1 MVHKVLLLFCEW
13 DSRDREFHYVTNVLP
28 QRKSLEPGKKN
39 VQHPPFVDP
48 QKILL
53 PPLHIKLGLMNN
65 FVKVLDKTKAGF
77 KYLYENFPR
86 LSEAKIKEGVFLG
99 PQIRELLR
107 DGNFDHLLHGKKSN
121 RVSWKLQSR

>member
-1 MVHKVLLLFCEW
+1 MVHKVLLIFCEW
-13 DSRDREFHYVTNVLP
+13 DGRHRKFYYVTNVLP
-28 QRKSLEPGKKN
+28 QRKSLEPGKKS

-65 FVKVLDKTKAGF
+65 FVKALDKTKAGF
-77 KYLYENFPR
+77 KYLYEKFPR

-107 DGNFDHLLHGKKSN
+107 DGNFDHLLHGKEK
-121 RVSWKLQSR
+121 KA

>member
-1 MVHKVLLLFCEW
+1 MK
-13 DSRDREFHYVTNVLP
+13 
-28 QRKSLEPGKKN
+28 
-39 VQHPPFVDP
+39 
-48 QKILL
+48 
-53 PPLHIKLGLMNN
+53 N
-65 FVKVLDKTKAGF
+65 FVKALDKTKAGF
-77 KYLYENFPR
+77 KYLYEKFPR

>member
-1 MVHKVLLLFCEW
+1 
-13 DSRDREFHYVTNVLP
+13 
-28 QRKSLEPGKKN
+28 
-39 VQHPPFVDP
+39 
-48 QKILL
+48 
-53 PPLHIKLGLMNN
+53 MNN

-107 DGNFDHLLHGKKSN
+107 DGNVDHLLHGKEK
-121 RVSWKLQSR
+121 KA